1 MPGTAAPVAAVCWA
15 GENRVMERPS
25 LPLTAVYDGQCEICQ
40 AAVSWIRML
49 DRRGAMRCVA
59 LQDGSLAD
67 VHPEL
72 ALAECLAQLHVVDA
86 DGRFD
91 VGWQSWARV
100 AEASPGAR
108 ALAVIAPR
116 A

>member
-49 DRRGAMRCVA
+49 DRRGAMRSVA
-59 LQDGSLAD
+59 LQDVSLAD

-72 ALAECLAQLHVVDA
+72 AFAARLPRSHRPVPSALIHALSQPSPALHHLHPL
-86 DGRFD
+86 
-91 VGWQSWARV
+91 S
-100 AEASPGAR
+100 
-108 ALAVIAPR
+108 
-116 A
+116 